1 MSKHVS
7 KGKIRSEERRRFADK
22 PKREAAKRE
31 ARRAAK
37 ERGE

>member
-7 KGKIRSEERRRFADK
+7 KSKIRREERRRFAEK
-22 PKREAAKRE
+22 AKRE